1 MSIVDLLG
9 SPRPAIV
16 VGAAQGIGF
25 EVAAQLSRYSM
36 ATRLVLIDI
45 EERKLKEAA
54 DSLRGADAGLEI
66 ETIVADVRD
75 ELAIAEAVQSFDEP
89 GYGVVVAGMFE
100 GGPTVEVER
109 DSLERVLSVDLLGCL
124 LAGRTIGGHFAT
136 SGGGSLVVVTSTASR
151 IPHLGQAAYAA
162 AKAGLAQAMRV
173 LGLELAGDGVRVNM
187 VAPGPTNTRLVQR
200 SFDPDK
206 MAEGDHARYRV
217 KIPRGRIAAPEEIA
231 SAVVVLLS
239 DALRHVYFQELIVDG
254 GETLGM

>member
-1 MSIVDLLG
+1 MTMRDLLG

-25 EVAAQLSRYSM
+25 EVAAQLSRYAM
-36 ATRLVLIDI
+36 ASKLVLVDID
-45 EERKLKEAA
+45 EEKLNEAA
-54 DSLRGADAGLEI
+54 ETLRADVGPEVEA
-66 ETIVADVRD
+66 IVADVGD
-75 ELAIAEAVQSFDEP
+75 EVAIAHAIQSFSEP

-124 LAGRTIGGHFAT
+124 LAGRTIAGHFAKA
-136 SGGGSLVVVTSTASR
+136 GGGSLVVVTSTASR

-173 LGLELAGDGVRVNM
+173 LGLELANDGVRINM

-206 MAEGDHARYRV
+206 MHEGDHARYRV
-217 KIPRGRIAAPEEIA
+217 KIPRGRIAAAEEIA

-239 DALRHVYFQELIVDG
+239 DALRHVYFQELVVDG